1 MATHF
6 FPPYIGDIRGLAYT
20 LVHVKG
26 VTSGDRIVLDVTCPF
41 CQGQMSE
48 ASLQGRPGMREQRN
62 RYATGHR
69 MSLTPRPDGGFL
81 GWL

>member
-41 CQGQMSE
+41 
-48 ASLQGRPGMREQRN
+48 L
-62 RYATGHR
+62 
-69 MSLTPRPDGGFL
+69 PRADE
-81 GWL
+81 